1 MPETLAW
8 DFPSFENRLF
18 QLQVRCLPSF
28 IGFTVEA
35 DFFMAVKWKS
45 YLGSAVSR
53 FPYQKQ
59 IHPLPELSESSGTG
73 QASGLVGIGISRQGI
88 QNILLFILCNTS
100 ASTMVLVQNALL

>member
-1 MPETLAW
+1 M
-8 DFPSFENRLF
+8 
-18 QLQVRCLPSF
+18 
-28 IGFTVEA
+28 EA

-59 IHPLPELSESSGTG
+59 IRLLPELSESSGTG